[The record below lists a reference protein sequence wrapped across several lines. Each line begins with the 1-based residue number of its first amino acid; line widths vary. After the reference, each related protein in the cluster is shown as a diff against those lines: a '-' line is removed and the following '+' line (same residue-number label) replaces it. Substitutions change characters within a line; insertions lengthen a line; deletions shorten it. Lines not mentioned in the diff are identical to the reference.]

1 MLERRKE
8 DEEKSM
14 QSKAIADP
22 KPVAPQPEPA
32 ARARGIDAL
41 PIKLVALAATIAAC
55 WWITRQPA
63 QVSAEILRA
72 VLLMAIGVMGAKLT
86 SELVADVRG
95 KEAMEVLATLGR
107 WTATVFASL
116 VCLLLIAVVLMFV
129 SYWTGLSM
137 LDLLRLAG
145 LNV

>member
-1 MLERRKE
+1 MPERRKG
-8 DEEKSM
+8 DEEESM

-22 KPVAPQPEPA
+22 EPATPQPEPA
-32 ARARGIDAL
+32 APARGIDAL
-41 PIKLVALAATIAAC
+41 PIRLLALAATIAAC
-55 WWITRQPA
+55 WWITLQPA

-86 SELVADVRG
+86 SEFVADLRG

-116 VCLLLIAVVLMFV
+116 VYLLLIAVVLMFV

-137 LDLLRLAG
+137 LDLLRHLG